1 MLSEQVEHHVGE
13 EEGSLSEG
21 EEILSSEELDIL
33 AQNMTAEQTELEEQ
47 GEPRDAIPG
56 ETGEAATLT

>member
-1 MLSEQVEHHVGE
+1 
-13 EEGSLSEG
+13 
-21 EEILSSEELDIL
+21 LSSEELDIL
-33 AQNMTAEQTELEEQ
+33 AQNMTAEQNELEEQ